1 MLQHDRKKEREL
13 SVCERLKPQLLV
25 WVDKVKA
32 PGISIVTLC
41 RYLR

>member
-1 MLQHDRKKEREL
+1 MLQHNRKVEREL

-32 PGISIVTLC
+32 PGFSTVTLC
-41 RYLR
+41 HYLR